1 MASSLMSTPVA
12 NPAPGLDPVD
22 PYRRSWPQVLAALDS
37 DHPSR
42 ISAPFDSVRPSRIS
56 EPPVRF
62 RPPLSQILVL
72 GAILATATI
81 LITPVADAGLSWP
94 LRFCAHPVADPGP
107 RLQSD
112 DPSGSYWPQAAI

>member
-1 MASSLMSTPVA
+1 MASSILSTPVA
-12 NPAPGLDPVD
+12 DPAPCLDPVD
-22 PYRRSWPQVLAALDS
+22 PYRRSWPQILAALDS

-42 ISAPFDSVRPSRIS
+42 IFAPFDSARPSRIS

-81 LITPVADAGLSWP
+81 LITPIANPGLFDSEHT
-94 LRFCAHPVADPGP
+94 LSQILAPG
-107 RLQSD
+107 S
-112 DPSGSYWPQAAI
+112 S